1 MKKFFSWL
9 QATKK
14 SYLDIEPEVQA
25 EYVSKVVYLLR
36 RDFKSD
42 EQNEILL
49 AIAYK
54 LSDLRVKDLDQM
66 AKDYAKLQ
74 ENTETLRCRLALS

>member
-9 QATKK
+9 QATQK

-36 RDFKSD
+36 RDFKSN

-66 AKDYAKLQ
+66 AKDYAALQ
-74 ENTETLRCRLALS
+74 ENTETLKCRLALS

>member
-9 QATKK
+9 QATQK
-14 SYLDIEPEVQA
+14 SYLEIEPEVQA

-36 RDFKSD
+36 RDFKSN

-66 AKDYAKLQ
+66 AKDYAALQ
-74 ENTETLRCRLALS
+74 ENTETLKCRLALS